1 MNQCH
6 LQTPI
11 FTSLPPSLV
20 PRYIYH
26 LAELH
31 KASQNW
37 VEAANT
43 LLLHAE
49 LLQWSSTMQ
58 KHEGAFPRQTSAERK
73 EALYDEI
80 VTLFDKGK
88 VGLGSIPA
96 GGSVPYHVWFGSV
109 LSCVSVPF
117 CSCGSVVYSSVRP

>member
-1 MNQCH
+1 MSLPVKTSIH
-6 LQTPI
+6 THPPSHPP
-11 FTSLPPSLV
+11 SLPPSLSL
-20 PRYIYH
+20 RYIYN
-26 LAELH
+26 LADLH
-31 KASQNW
+31 KASHNW

-58 KHEGAFPRQTSAERK
+58 KHEGTFPRQTSAERK

-88 VGLGSIPA
+88 VGVPWSYGVGFGSMSTCLCSIP
-96 GGSVPYHVWFGSV
+96 
-109 LSCVSVPF
+109 L
-117 CSCGSVVYSSVRP
+117 CSCGSVG